1 MRSFASLR
9 RRGDFSRLRHRG
21 RRLAIGP
28 GTLYRTAA
36 AVDDR
41 LPLVGI
47 SVSKAVGNAVVRNRV
62 RRRLAAIFHEAL
74 AGASPVRLLLVVRP
88 DAAAAPYAE
97 TRIEIQAAL
106 GSGSRR

>member
-9 RRGDFSRLRHRG
+9 RRGDFSRLRQRG

-28 GTLYRTAA
+28 GTLYQADPLA
-36 AVDDR
+36 GDR

-74 AGASPVRLLLVVRP
+74 AGAAPVRLLLVVRP
-88 DAAAAPYAE
+88 DAAAAPYVQI
-97 TRIEIQAAL
+97 RSQVQAAL
-106 GSGSRR
+106 GLGNGR